1 MTTRIRKP
9 TICSLDKFLMVNDEA
24 VDFYIVDT
32 MIELIKMDRFVL
44 AVKLARGNAPRLSLR
59 EAKDLADAI
68 RDQINGRIQNYTL
81 QDNLNLLNL

>member
-1 MTTRIRKP
+1 
-9 TICSLDKFLMVNDEA
+9 MVNDEA